1 MVSPVVRRLLLPLL
15 ALVCTASAVSACKPA
30 TVTVAFRPRAG
41 TEYRYDVRVHSTT
54 ITRLGDTA
62 PEVANDDAVLRS
74 DGTVLSAGAGEVKMR
89 VQLRRAGSPDR
100 TFVVRLDRAAQLAG
114 VETVEGLPPSVLGP
128 DALPEI
134 LPGAPAAPPDRPLAP
149 GDRWTIDLRPDLPG
163 ADPTRLQGSGRLVE
177 LRLVN
182 GRKVASTSAVTR
194 IPLTTSE
201 RVRRGV
207 LALDGVAITE
217 STALRALADG
227 AVEQASS
234 VTRGQFA
241 ITLSPPPG
249 QAGDPLTGTLSIEVR
264 SDTRRLPA

>member
-1 MVSPVVRRLLLPLL
+1 MARRLVLPTLVVGCLASLL
-15 ALVCTASAVSACKPA
+15 VGCKPA

-41 TEYRYDVRVHSTT
+41 DEYRYDVKVHSMTV
-54 ITRLGDTA
+54 TRLGDAA
-62 PEVANDDAVLRS
+62 PDVSNDDAVLRS
-74 DGTVLSAGAGEVKMR
+74 EGTVLSAGPGEVKVR
-89 VQLRRAGSPDR
+89 VRLRGAGSPDR

-163 ADPTRLQGSGRLVE
+163 ADATRLQGSGRLVE

-182 GRKVASTSAVTR
+182 GRKVASTAAVTR
-194 IPLTTSE
+194 IPLSSSE
-201 RVRRGV
+201 RVRSGI
-207 LALDGVAITE
+207 LALEGVATTE

-227 AVEQASS
+227 AVEQATS
-234 VTRGQFA
+234 VTRGQFKL
-241 ITLSPPPG
+241 TLSPPPG
-249 QAGDPLTGTLSIEVR
+249 SPGDALTGTLTIEVR
-264 SDTRRLPA
+264 SDTRRLP

>member
-1 MVSPVVRRLLLPLL
+1 VYRRLPVPIL
-15 ALVCTASAVSACKPA
+15 ALVLAAGALASCKPA

-54 ITRLGDTA
+54 VTHLGDTE
-62 PEVANDDAVLRS
+62 PETSVDDAVLRS

-149 GDRWTIDLRPDLPG
+149 GDRWDIDLQPDLAG
-163 ADPTRLQGSGRLVE
+163 AAGTRLQGSGRLVE
-177 LRLVN
+177 LRLLD

-194 IPLTTSE
+194 IPLTSSE
-201 RVRRGV
+201 RVRRGI
-207 LALDGVAITE
+207 LALDGVATTE
-217 STALRALADG
+217 STAVRALTDG
-227 AVEQASS
+227 AVEEATSI
-234 VTRGQFA
+234 TRGRFDV
-241 ITLSPPPG
+241 TLSPPPG
-249 QAGDPLTGTLSIEVR
+249 SPGDPLTGTLSIEVR
-264 SDTRRLPA
+264 SETRRVRA